1 MLLPRVDFASLP
13 RLYEEEEL
21 KGLRFLPSVER
32 FFVEEIPMYRCSGE
46 GEHLF
51 LSLRKRGY
59 NTRDVC
65 RVLAS
70 HLGMDPEDIGVAG
83 LKDRHATTTQWLSV
97 PARLQGKLDG
107 FAMEGV
113 EIVAGQRHISK
124 LRTGHL
130 LGNRFRLVWPDLS
143 EAQFEALAR
152 ALGQMEQKGFPNF
165 FGPQRFGRG
174 QDNHL
179 EGQRLLLQAKQIK
192 ARWRKRMMIS
202 AYQSA
207 CFNDLL
213 AWRIVQC
220 GVDWLVPM
228 EGDWMRPFPRGGAL
242 RRFPEGLERE
252 FARDAQER
260 DGSGDVRDITVSDGS
275 QRETDVDGS
284 KGKVG
289 DGEPAR
295 RWVPTGVLLGS
306 QVEKAEGLVGAWEAA
321 LWEREGVDVEVFRR
335 FGGIAT
341 GTRRLIAVW
350 PWDVC
355 VQREDSG
362 VSVAFS
368 LPAGS
373 YASVLCAQMGFSFG
387 GERGEGE
394 GVEDVA

>member
-1 MLLPRVDFASLP
+1 MFLPRVDFANLP
-13 RLYEEEEL
+13 KIYEEEDL
-21 KGLRFLPSVER
+21 KSLRFLPSVER

-51 LSLRKRGY
+51 VSVRKRGH
-59 NTRDVC
+59 NTRDIC
-65 RVLAS
+65 RMLAS
-70 HLGMDPEDIGVAG
+70 HLEMNPEDIGVAG
-83 LKDRHATTTQWLSV
+83 LKDRHATTTQWLSI
-97 PARLQGKLDG
+97 PAKLQEKLDT

-113 EIVAGQRHISK
+113 EIVERQRHRSK

-130 LGNRFRLVWPDLS
+130 LGNHFRMVWSELS
-143 EAQFEALAR
+143 EAQEQALRR
-152 ALGQMEQKGFPNF
+152 ALGRMEREGMPNF

-179 EGQRLLLQAKQIK
+179 EGQRLLVQAKQIK

-213 AWRIVQC
+213 AWRIGQC
-220 GVDWLVPM
+220 SDWLAPI

-242 RRFPEGLERE
+242 RSFPEGLARE
-252 FARDAQER
+252 LARDAQEA
-260 DGSGDVRDITVSDGS
+260 DGSGDVRDITVSPLS
-275 QRETDVDGS
+275 QSEMPLNDI
-284 KGKVG
+284 KGFLG
-289 DGEPAR
+289 DTEPAR

-306 QVEKAEGLVGAWEAA
+306 QVEKAEGLVGEWESA
-321 LWEREGVDVEVFRR
+321 LWEREGVNIEAFQRL
-335 FGGIAT
+335 GSIAT

-350 PWDVC
+350 PWDVL
-355 VQREDSG
+355 VEREAAA

-373 YASVLCAQMGFSFG
+373 YASVLCAQIGCSFG
-387 GERGEGE
+387 SGREEGE
-394 GVEDVA
+394 SHEDTE